1 MPGRAYPQITNQ
13 SARRNHY
20 WCARPGLK
28 HERMAVDHMATQYI
42 IAQETFG
49 GFMDRRHFIA
59 LLSSIS
65 TVFPFRSYAQ
75 LAKKMYR
82 VAVVGANGPQAS
94 MRELSITKAFMEGMR
109 DLGYVEGENV
119 VYELRST
126 EGKVAER
133 TGPMV
138 AEFKAMGIDVVVA
151 AAGVLAK
158 EMMRHTS
165 TMPIVMA
172 VSPDPVA
179 DGIVSSLAR
188 PGGNVTGFSVQAG
201 PELEAKRL
209 QFLKEIAP
217 TMVRVGYLATKKEWD
232 DVDGKSLQIAAQ
244 KLGMTP
250 YLVENSLASSTEA
263 FRSLESDP
271 PDALVVSHWT
281 SNWVRRQS
289 IFDFALHRRVP
300 VTYPWREYVD
310 AGGLMS
316 YGVNLVDQYRRVGDY
331 VDKIIKGA
339 NPAELPIQLP
349 TNFELVI
356 NLKAAKAIGLEVPA
370 PVLAQAAEV
379 IE

>member
-1 MPGRAYPQITNQ
+1 
-13 SARRNHY
+13 
-20 WCARPGLK
+20 
-28 HERMAVDHMATQYI
+28 
-42 IAQETFG
+42 
-49 GFMDRRHFIA
+49 
-59 LLSSIS
+59 
-65 TVFPFRSYAQ
+65 
-75 LAKKMYR
+75 
-82 VAVVGANGPQAS
+82 
-94 MRELSITKAFMEGMR
+94 
-109 DLGYVEGENV
+109 
-119 VYELRST
+119 
-126 EGKVAER
+126 
-133 TGPMV
+133 MV

-188 PGGNVTGFSVQAG
+188 PGGNVTGFSLQAG

-232 DVDGKSLQIAAQ
+232 DIDGKSLQIAAQ

-281 SNWVRRQS
+281 SNWVRRQC
-289 IFDFALHRRVP
+289 IFDFALHQRVP
-300 VTYPWREYVD
+300 VTYPWREFVD

-356 NLKAAKAIGLEVPA
+356 NLKAAKAVGLEVPA